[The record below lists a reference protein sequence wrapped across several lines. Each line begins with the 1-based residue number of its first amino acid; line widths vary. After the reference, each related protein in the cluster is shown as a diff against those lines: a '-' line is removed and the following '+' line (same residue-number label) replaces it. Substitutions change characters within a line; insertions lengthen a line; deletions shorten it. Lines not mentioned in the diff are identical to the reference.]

1 MPQTKTAAPVL
12 QHRDGQTKKFITC
25 ILPHISPI
33 CKAFANF
40 TLTACGLG
48 ALCAVA
54 ALAQGGGAAAMA
66 GLAACLLGGWAAL
79 KVHYRTGCPRQHC
92 ERHYIHIILF
102 AISVKVGQLKHWIYS
117 SCFFLARRS
126 RITLTIS
133 RSTALSS
140 SESSLYSP

>member
-25 ILPHISPI
+25 ILPYISPI

-54 ALAQGGGAAAMA
+54 ALAQGGNGRAGWLPAGRLGRDHAA
-66 GLAACLLGGWAAL
+66 GGDPAWM
-79 KVHYRTGCPRQHC
+79 
-92 ERHYIHIILF
+92 
-102 AISVKVGQLKHWIYS
+102 IS
-117 SCFFLARRS
+117 
-126 RITLTIS
+126 
-133 RSTALSS
+133 
-140 SESSLYSP
+140 